1 MGTKGNRRGPK
12 KSDKFEEPD
21 LLVSVNDILKKAQ
34 DNGLYIDNALK
45 IKDVISTFND
55 IEIKYEV
62 MDASKSG
69 SLSYINGKW
78 VMSINSN
85 HNIIRQRFTMAH
97 ELGHYM
103 LH

>member
-1 MGTKGNRRGPK
+1 M
-12 KSDKFEEPD
+12 
-21 LLVSVNDILKKAQ
+21 AQ

-45 IKDVISTFND
+45 IKEVISTFND

-78 VMSINSN
+78 VMSI
-85 HNIIRQRFTMAH
+85 T
-97 ELGHYM
+97 
-103 LH
+103 

>member
-55 IEIKYEV
+55 IEIK
-62 MDASKSG
+62 
-69 SLSYINGKW
+69 
-78 VMSINSN
+78 
-85 HNIIRQRFTMAH
+85 
-97 ELGHYM
+97 
-103 LH
+103 